1 MIVRVIQFS
10 VVCSIPPFAKGGEG
24 GFSSPER
31 PEIPPTPFTKGGEK

>member
-1 MIVRVIQFS
+1 MQFS

-31 PEIPPTPFTKGGEK
+31 PEIPPAPFTKGGEE